1 METSIETMVGVE
13 NRNLVTFPSS
23 QCPILLVVV
32 DTEEEFDWNA
42 RYSRFATSVTAMADI
57 HKFQGVCDEFG
68 ISPTYVVDYPIAS
81 QAEGVAPLKEFFSAG
96 RAEIGAHLHP
106 WVSPPF
112 DEPLT
117 VYNTY
122 PGNLD
127 PETEAE
133 KIRILR
139 DVTASAFGA
148 RPLVYKAGRYGI
160 GPNTPDILLDLGF
173 EIDLSAAPP
182 MDYRLDGG
190 PDFSTHPVEPYW
202 FGAAGRL
209 LGIPSTGA
217 FVGIFGDGAHHH
229 YRFATRPALKRIHVP
244 GILARLGVLERLR
257 LSPEGYGLDDNLRLT
272 RALFRRGRR
281 VFTYSLHSP
290 SMMPGCT
297 PYVNS
302 KLDLDRLLDQ
312 CRRYFEWF
320 LQELGG
326 TSMTPLE
333 FKRNLL
339 T

>member
-1 METSIETMVGVE
+1 MVGVE

-139 DVTASAFGA
+139 EVTASAFGA

-173 EIDLSAAPP
+173 EIDMSAVSGS
-182 MDYRLDGG
+182 LDGG
-190 PDFSTHPVEPYW
+190 LTF
-202 FGAAGRL
+202 
-209 LGIPSTGA
+209 
-217 FVGIFGDGAHHH
+217 
-229 YRFATRPALKRIHVP
+229 
-244 GILARLGVLERLR
+244 LERSLNTTVR
-257 LSPEGYGLDDNLRLT
+257 LEPD
-272 RALFRRGRR
+272 R
-281 VFTYSLHSP
+281 VAVVGWARIPT
-290 SMMPGCT
+290 
-297 PYVNS
+297 
-302 KLDLDRLLDQ
+302 LDRTEVES
-312 CRRYFEWF
+312 R
-320 LQELGG
+320 
-326 TSMTPLE
+326 S
-333 FKRNLL
+333 
-339 T
+339 